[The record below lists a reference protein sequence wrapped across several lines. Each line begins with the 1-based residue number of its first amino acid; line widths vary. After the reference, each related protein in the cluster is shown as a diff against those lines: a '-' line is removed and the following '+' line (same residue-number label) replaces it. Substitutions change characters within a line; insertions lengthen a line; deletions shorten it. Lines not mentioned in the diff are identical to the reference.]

1 MKKYFKSYILFALMA
16 LTFAGCKTD
25 DLKDDLDDLKD
36 RVTLL
41 EEQVK
46 ILNDNVEVF
55 AYVLN
60 PDNKTINRVIEEED
74 GAFTIVLSD
83 NQELR
88 LEIGSQGTVS
98 EPSIT
103 VSEDG
108 YWVINGEKT
117 QNKAKG
123 EDGDNLI
130 PEFKIEDGKWKVRF
144 GEKGKWEDVAGE
156 YTVSEAGDQF
166 FESAKVE
173 GDNFVITDKDG
184 ETKYVMPIVS
194 GLTCAIIKENPAPT
208 PSGYYEIEA
217 GTKKDFD
224 VEITGDK
231 LLAPIYPEGWR
242 AELTPQTETGKYTL
256 TVYAPSSTTST
267 LSRATANNSE
277 EVVVRANK
285 GVFWAVDKIKVR
297 LPKVYA
303 NDWEAYNDGATINI
317 AGLSVTKA
325 VYGEATILS
334 SENEEITAGG
344 VYFINDG
351 VTVTFNSENVIDKP
365 LLLLAVNNANFKM
378 AKKMT
383 IQADFICKNLNITRS
398 GDFIAIDKD
407 DINVAIESCKFDDKN
422 ANKVWITGL
431 KGTEKIKL
439 YSVIDSDFKLT
450 GTGLAGSFLRNV
462 NCELLRFE
470 NNLVY
475 YYVKGDNLDAV
486 IDINTPEN
494 QHFNNFKIYNAVNN
508 DNPYKLNTLIMTG
521 NTFVD
526 TESNYKSGANGIIY
540 VDRVDE
546 MDISNN
552 ICYYS
557 YPLSKFSD
565 GDTYK
570 EQKTTR
576 FYRATVGK
584 ATGSK
589 NLIYSGNADM
599 QFTAAFGVTQP
610 DNFEITVVTSS
621 CFETMSKTEGKFV
634 PIAEYKDYGAQR

>member
-1 MKKYFKSYILFALMA
+1 MEGNGSYTIILSNGEELQ
-16 LTFAGCKTD
+16 LT
-25 DLKDDLDDLKD
+25 L
-36 RVTLL
+36 
-41 EEQVK
+41 
-46 ILNDNVEVF
+46 
-55 AYVLN
+55 
-60 PDNKTINRVIEEED
+60 
-74 GAFTIVLSD
+74 
-83 NQELR
+83 
-88 LEIGSQGTVS
+88 GSQGTV
-98 EPSIT
+98 ETPTIE
-103 VSEDG
+103 VNDEG
-108 YWVINGEKT
+108 YWVINGVAT
-117 QNKAKG
+117 TYKAMG
-123 EDGDNLI
+123 EAGDNLI
-130 PEFKIEDGKWKVRF
+130 PEFRINQSS
-144 GEKGKWEDVAGE
+144 GKWEVRYGEDAAWEVVEGNYDVDA
-156 YTVSEAGDQF
+156 AGDQF
-166 FESAKVE
+166 FESAEVQGDTFVITGRDGNKYEMPIVRGLKCMIEGDDVIEFQPGTKQDFNVTVE
-173 GDNFVITDKDG
+173 GDG
-184 ETKYVMPIVS
+184 EPW
-194 GLTCAIIKENPAPT
+194 
-208 PSGYYEIEA
+208 
-217 GTKKDFD
+217 
-224 VEITGDK
+224 
-231 LLAPIYPEGWR
+231 APIYPKGWR
-242 AELTPQTETGKYTL
+242 AELTPQTEAGKYTL
-256 TVYAPSSTTST
+256 TVYAPSSSTST
-267 LSRATANNSE
+267 LSRATADNSE

-303 NDWEAYNDGATINI
+303 NDWEAYNDGAEINI

-334 SENEEITAGG
+334 SENEEITEGG

-351 VTVTFNSENVIDKP
+351 VTVTFNSDNVIAKP

-450 GTGLAGSFLRNV
+450 GTGLAGSFLKNV

-494 QHFNNFKIYNAVNN
+494 QHFNNFKIYNAVNKE
-508 DNPYKLNTLIMTG
+508 NPYKLNTLIMTR

-526 TESNYKSGANGIIY
+526 TESNYKSGTNGIIY
-540 VDRVDE
+540 VNEVEE
-546 MDISNN
+546 MNISNN

-557 YPLSKFSD
+557 YPLIKFAGAERDQST
-565 GDTYK
+565 TY
-570 EQKTTR
+570 
-576 FYRATVGK
+576 FYRANVTK
-584 ATGSK
+584 AIGNK
-589 NLIYSGNADM
+589 NIMFSGNSDM
-599 QFTAAFGVTQP
+599 QFKAAFGNSQLE
-610 DNFEITVVTSS
+610 NFEIIKVGDT

-634 PIAEYKDYGAQR
+634 PKAEYKDYGAQR